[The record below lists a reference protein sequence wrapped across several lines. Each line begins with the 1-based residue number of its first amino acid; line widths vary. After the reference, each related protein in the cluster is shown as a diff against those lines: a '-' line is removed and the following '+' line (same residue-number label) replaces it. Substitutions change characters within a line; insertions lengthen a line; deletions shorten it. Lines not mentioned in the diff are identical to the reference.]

1 MPATGNEII
10 FVLFSMMI
18 GLTFFALLLNQI
30 TVLGG
35 VLAGETTSESSNAQ
49 PSPRGRSDAARC
61 CR

>member
-35 VLAGETTSESSNAQ
+35 VLAGETTSESSNGPLPAITT
-49 PSPRGRSDAARC
+49 RSV
-61 CR
+61 

>member
-35 VLAGETTSESSNAQ
+35 VLAGETTSESSNGPPPAITT
-49 PSPRGRSDAARC
+49 RSV
-61 CR
+61 

>member
-18 GLTFFALLLNQI
+18 GLTFFALLLNPI

-35 VLAGETTSESSNAQ
+35 VLAGETTSESSNA
-49 PSPRGRSDAARC
+49 PPPAITTRSV
-61 CR
+61 